1 MKKIIYISLLILN
14 LLFANVEKQMVK
26 ITFNSY
32 LELHELVEMGID
44 FDHHR
49 TKTEV
54 HAFVTNEEFEL
65 ISQLNFGI
73 QKIENQAKLYF
84 EELKKNTSNSR
95 NPMEDYHD
103 YNELTTFLQ
112 NIANDYPNIT
122 KLESIGQSVQG
133 RELWVMEI
141 SDNPGINE
149 AEPEFKYV
157 ANMHGDETVGRELSL
172 YLIEWLVE
180 GYDNNDR
187 ATNLINNTDIFI
199 MPSMNPDGFEN
210 GSRYNANGVDLNR
223 DFPDQFN
230 DPNNSTIGRQPE
242 TKALMEWTSEHSFVL
257 SANMHTGA
265 LVVNYPFD
273 GPNSGT
279 YSESPDDDLFIHLSL
294 AYANAHPNM
303 SSGGFSNGITNG
315 SQWYA
320 VSGGMQD
327 WNYVWESGC
336 DITLE
341 QNEVK
346 WPNSNQ
352 LAGLWDEHREPML
365 IYLEE
370 VHDGIRGLVTDDNY
384 EPINATISIQGIDH
398 DILPD
403 SEIGDYYRLLTPG
416 TYTITAQAFG
426 YLSQS
431 EEVTV
436 PIDGYVTKDFQLSLD
451 PSLAEADIEDFE
463 TGTFQ
468 SFNWNFEGNAN
479 WQTDDMEIFEGNF
492 SGRSGNISDNEETS
506 MSITLDVIEDGQ
518 ISFYKKVS
526 CESTGSITGNYYDYL
541 SFFIDGIEMDKWA
554 GEINWSLESFPVNSG
569 NHTFKWTFIKDQAVT
584 SGADAAWVDFIV
596 LPQIE
601 MDECGSGD
609 MNEDGINNVLDVV
622 SLINCILGS
631 DCEICTG
638 DLNQDEILNVLD
650 VVLLLNVIL
659 EI

>member
-1 MKKIIYISLLILN
+1 MKKIIYISFLILN

-49 TKTEV
+49 TMTEV

-84 EELKKNTSNSR
+84 EELKKNTFNSR

-112 NIANDYPNIT
+112 NIATVYPNIT

-149 AEPEFKYV
+149 IEPEFKYV

-172 YLIEWLVE
+172 YLIEWLVQ
-180 GYDNNDR
+180 GYGNNDR
-187 ATNLINNTDIFI
+187 ATNIINNTDVFI

-210 GSRYNANGVDLNR
+210 GSRYNANGIDLNR

-230 DPNNSTIGRQPE
+230 DPNNSTLGRQPE
-242 TKALMEWTSEHSFVL
+242 TKALMEWTWEHSFVL

-265 LVVNYPFD
+265 LVANYPFD
-273 GPNSGT
+273 GPNSGS
-279 YSESPDDDLFIHLSL
+279 YSTSPDDNLFIHLSL

-320 VSGGMQD
+320 ISGGMQD
-327 WNYVWESGC
+327 WNYVWENGC

-352 LAGLWDEHREPML
+352 LAGLWDDHREPMV

-384 EPINATISIQGIDH
+384 EPINAIISIQDIDH

-403 SEIGDYYRLLTPG
+403 SEIGDYYRLLAPG

-468 SFNWNFEGNAN
+468 SFNWNFEGDAN
-479 WQTDDMEIFEGNF
+479 WQPDDMEIFEGNF

-526 CESTGSITGNYYDYL
+526 CESTGSVTGNYYDYL
-541 SFFIDGIEMDKWA
+541 SFFIDEIEMDKWA
-554 GEINWSLESFPVNSG
+554 GEINWSLESFPVDSG

-584 SGADAAWVDFIV
+584 SGSDAAWVDFIV

-601 MDECGSGD
+601 VNECGSGD
-609 MNEDGINNVLDVV
+609 MNEDDINNVLDVV

-650 VVLLLNVIL
+650 VVLLLNLIL
-659 EI
+659 ES